1 MILAGILAFMVM
13 LVVAFMVGCGLA
25 ELEIWMK
32 ERLNMMIDLVMLLF
46 GVFVGYICGM
56 GMHRSDWDSGYDIG
70 YERGKKKGREEHE
83 CIGKGHGDA

>member
-1 MILAGILAFMVM
+1 
-13 LVVAFMVGCGLA
+13 
-25 ELEIWMK
+25 
-32 ERLNMMIDLVMLLF
+32 MMIDLVMLLF